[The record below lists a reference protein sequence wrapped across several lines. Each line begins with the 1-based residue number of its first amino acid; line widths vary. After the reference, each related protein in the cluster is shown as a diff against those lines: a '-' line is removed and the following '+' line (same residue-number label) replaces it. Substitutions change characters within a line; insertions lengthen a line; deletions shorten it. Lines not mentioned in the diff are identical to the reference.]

1 MDIPK
6 ITPSELNWIREEL
19 EDILRGADEEPP
31 VIDEELLERCLL
43 SNDWFHSSGEKYV
56 GNRWK
61 VKWSEQA
68 TNLLAMKARGISD
81 RRCAEH
87 FGVAAGRVVAVKH
100 HCLFRLR
107 DLALL
112 GRLTPLSD
120 NGDIAAFAEINAQN
134 NAPILRTLSRSG
146 DRIEWRKD
154 ITSDEILMAL
164 GYNANG
170 TISKTWYG
178 VSERHDIYRTPVYAE
193 AFKEWKRRL
202 VEHFPPPKPTS
213 ERLDELETKL
223 DGVLAAL
230 GQISESLQQEDNKV
244 IDSQEQNR
252 QQKELDMFLANRDS
266 QVKAQER
273 RARKVGQEALG

>member
-107 DLALL
+107 DLAIQ
-112 GRLTPLSD
+112 GDLTRENTPSD
-120 NGDIAAFAEINAQN
+120 NGDIAAFSKINAQSN
-134 NAPILRTLSRSG
+134 SPMLRTLSRSG

-164 GYNANG
+164 GFNSDG
-170 TISKTWYG
+170 TIRKQWSELRPSHQLYG
-178 VSERHDIYRTPVYAE
+178 SAAYEVAFEEWERRASWHFSPQHAILEMTNSNCELLAE
-193 AFKEWKRRL
+193 IG
-202 VEHFPPPKPTS
+202 
-213 ERLDELETKL
+213 TKL
-223 DGVLAAL
+223 DRALAAL
-230 GQISESLQQEDNKV
+230 EESRLQHVKDNRRGLSLVWAKIKAKISGGE
-244 IDSQEQNR
+244 
-252 QQKELDMFLANRDS
+252 
-266 QVKAQER
+266 
-273 RARKVGQEALG
+273 